1 MKVNQRRVQ
10 RIKDATLRK
19 PFIFYFIFVFFAYIL
34 FNIYG
39 LIGFFIGYILSMS
52 IGLIY
57 SFFVINRI
65 LDINVF
71 EWMYTVIKSS
81 IPLVFLMF
89 IVNTIATNLIDSSLI
104 KFITI
109 FVIYISLFIIK
120 YKKEYINV

>member
-1 MKVNQRRVQ
+1 
-10 RIKDATLRK
+10 
-19 PFIFYFIFVFFAYIL
+19 
-34 FNIYG
+34 
-39 LIGFFIGYILSMS
+39 MS

-109 FVIYISLFIIK
+109 FVIFISLFIIK